1 MIDRDRLNPPSSGL
15 DVPPPN
21 GVTEE
26 MRTRAWQRALHDED
40 TVLWPMLGIA
50 VAIIVVFLFIVNMFG
65 DTPTYA
71 GRRERRAPGRH
82 HAAARNVTISTAVTL
97 NPASAGFSFEYRSWP
112 ASTRVMTSRTG
123 RVGFVKIGTRDVSTW
138 RTVGG
143 IVFLCA
149 LVGSL
154 AWWIGVMGAVTN

>member
-50 VAIIVVFLFIVNMFG
+50 VALIIVFLFIVNMFG
-65 DTPTYA
+65 DTPTTQV
-71 GRRERRAPGRH
+71 GENVRRP
-82 HAAARNVTISTAVTL
+82 AVTTQ
-97 NPASAGFSFEYRSWP
+97 PP
-112 ASTRVMTSRTG
+112 VTSPP
-123 RVGFVKIGTRDVSTW
+123 VPQ
-138 RTVGG
+138 
-143 IVFLCA
+143 
-149 LVGSL
+149 
-154 AWWIGVMGAVTN
+154 